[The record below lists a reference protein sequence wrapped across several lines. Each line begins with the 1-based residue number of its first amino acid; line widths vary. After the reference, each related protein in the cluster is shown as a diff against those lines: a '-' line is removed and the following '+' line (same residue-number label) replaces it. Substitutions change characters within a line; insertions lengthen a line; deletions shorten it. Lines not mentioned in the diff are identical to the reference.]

1 MQKGC
6 LGFFSVKRSEVSDFN
21 RMFDDWVDG
30 KEDPEDPV
38 ENEDEKKPELEEDDE
53 NWLSSLSE
61 LDLKKHLSNL
71 FAKKELCENAIRETL
86 EELKLRKSRENNE
99 LY

>member
-1 MQKGC
+1 
-6 LGFFSVKRSEVSDFN
+6 
-21 RMFDDWVDG
+21 MFDDWVG
-30 KEDPEDPV
+30 GTEEPEDPV
-38 ENEDEKKPELEEDDE
+38 ENKDEKKPGLEEDDE

-86 EELKLRKSRENNE
+86 EEMKLRNIRREN
-99 LY
+99 